1 MAKRGFQGAVLKVL
15 RAREYPLAVVERS
28 PLTPSCVRVVFSAP
42 ELLGA
47 VPLSAASW
55 LRLWVPDPERP
66 DVEHQRGYTI
76 AAHDARAGTIAVDFV
91 QHEPLG
97 PASTWAARAEAGDR
111 IGAMS
116 MGSTEVSFA
125 GQDQPEGYLMIGDAA
140 SVPAIRS
147 LVAEAP
153 AHVPVRVYLEEHSDS
168 DRDLPFASHPCL
180 DVRWVPREGPESLA
194 RAIAPGDYQGWCAWA
209 TPEFRSLRALK
220 PRLKEWGLAKGRL
233 HAQAYWIEGRGLGRS
248 RGEKR

>member
-15 RAREYPLAVVERS
+15 RAREYPLVVVERGA
-28 PLTPSCVRVVFSAP
+28 LTPSCVRVVFSAP
-42 ELLGA
+42 ELLDA
-47 VPLSAASW
+47 VPLFAASW

-76 AAHDARAGTIAVDFV
+76 AAHDGRAGTITIDFV
-91 QHEPLG
+91 LHEPSG

-125 GQDQPEGYLMIGDAA
+125 GEDQPEGYLMIGDAA

-153 AHVPVRVYLEEHSDS
+153 AHVPVRVYLEEHSES
-168 DRDLPFASHPCL
+168 DRDLPFVSHPCL

-194 RAIAPGDYQGWCAWA
+194 RAVDPGDYRGWYAWA
-209 TPEFRSLRALK
+209 TPEFRSLRVLK
-220 PRLKEWGLAKGRL
+220 PRLKEWGLARGRL
-233 HAQAYWIEGRGLGRS
+233 HAQAYWIEGRGGGRS